1 MQCNNNN
8 YYYYTALQ
16 ARAPIRFIPPCHS
29 ISPRS
34 EGAVVVAKTYFDL
47 IQEGYEV
54 KAYHINN
61 IEVQNGY
68 ILMLF
73 VTILQKNNF
82 VYECHE
88 YQTLDPNM
96 QTLEMTF
103 ICREL
108 VQPYTKGLGT

>member
-1 MQCNNNN
+1 MFLHRLFQF
-8 YYYYTALQ
+8 LL
-16 ARAPIRFIPPCHS
+16 FVFLS
-29 ISPRS
+29 FS
-34 EGAVVVAKTYFDL
+34 VVAEGDIDQWQDSDKTYFDL
-47 IQEGYEV
+47 IQEGFEV

-68 ILMLF
+68 ILMFF

>member
-1 MQCNNNN
+1 M
-8 YYYYTALQ
+8 
-16 ARAPIRFIPPCHS
+16 F
-29 ISPRS
+29 
-34 EGAVVVAKTYFDL
+34 
-47 IQEGYEV
+47 
-54 KAYHINN
+54 
-61 IEVQNGY
+61 
-68 ILMLF
+68 F

-108 VQPYTKGLGT
+108 VEPYTKGLGT